1 MLDHIIPGFSAPS
14 ACERDQGVQYL
25 VASIRTVPFLR
36 VGRVACI
43 EVVGIPA
50 LKCQVCDEQ
59 IYDLTL
65 LAHIES
71 ALRRR
76 VEQGDV
82 RTSYA
87 FEQLAAELTA
97 GAMPS

>member
-1 MLDHIIPGFSAPS
+1 MLDYSRADFSAPS
-14 ACERDQGVQYL
+14 TCGRDQGVQRL
-25 VASIRTVPFLR
+25 VASTRAVPFQR
-36 VGRVACI
+36 VGHVACI

-59 IYDLTL
+59 SYDLTL

-71 ALRRR
+71 VLRRR

-82 RTSYA
+82 QTSYT

-97 GAMPS
+97 GARPD